1 MSKTSISTSTPPAES
16 KTSTTS
22 PDTTPVIPPDTT
34 STIPQADSKTSTI
47 PQADSKTPVISSDT
61 TPVIPSDTTPVIP
74 SDTTNSDTISNKIF
88 EPSHNLIE
96 FTNYIIKRCLD
107 NDYFNFRI
115 FPLFMNFFVPFKNS
129 ADCISNVG
137 VDFDFKSDYKEY
149 IVYFKNLFFYFD
161 LLNKK
166 HDLQV
171 ITFNDLGDLITLAN
185 KSHDAKDTE
194 IGKPD
199 STPDYDLDSTKR
211 EDLIYKIK
219 NNYISIAEF
228 DSQIKSAIEAFDY
241 VKNFNCNDLHSFLV
255 DFVPD
260 GTPHTGTSSTN
271 SKLQFFINACINN
284 MDKKD
289 LFIDVL
295 SLADDDPELIFKK
308 FVVLIAKSFPDSLSF
323 NNAKFWVMTQ
333 LFSRI

>member
-1 MSKTSISTSTPPAES
+1 MSKTSISTSTPPADSKTSTSSPAES
-16 KTSTTS
+16 KTSTT
-22 PDTTPVIPPDTT
+22 PPD
-34 STIPQADSKTSTI
+34 S
-47 PQADSKTPVISSDT
+47 
-61 TPVIPSDTTPVIP
+61 TPVIPSDQ
-74 SDTTNSDTISNKIF
+74 TNSDTISNKIF

-96 FTNYIIKRCLD
+96 FTDYIIKRCLD

-149 IVYFKNLFFYFD
+149 ILYFKNLFFYFD

-171 ITFNDLGDLITLAN
+171 KTFKDLGDLITLAN

-199 STPDYDLDSTKR
+199 STPDSTPDSYLDSTKR
-211 EDLIYKIK
+211 EELISKIK
-219 NNYISIAEF
+219 NNFISINEF
-228 DSQIKSAIEAFDY
+228 DSQIKSGIEAFDY

-260 GTPHTGTSSTN
+260 GTPHTGTTSTN
-271 SKLQFFINACINN
+271 SNLQFFINACINN

>member
-1 MSKTSISTSTPPAES
+1 MSKVTNSITTSPAES
-16 KTSTTS
+16 KTSTT
-22 PDTTPVIPPDTT
+22 P
-34 STIPQADSKTSTI
+34 ADS
-47 PQADSKTPVISSDT
+47 
-61 TPVIPSDTTPVIP
+61 TPVIPSDQ
-74 SDTTNSDTISNKIF
+74 TNSDTISNKIF

-96 FTNYIIKRCLD
+96 FTDYIIKRCLD
-107 NDYFNFRI
+107 NDYFNFKI

-149 IVYFKNLFFYFD
+149 ILYFKNLFFYFD

-171 ITFNDLGDLITLAN
+171 LTFKDLAKLIDLAKNDNDAT
-185 KSHDAKDTE
+185 KSE
-194 IGKPD
+194 IGGPV
-199 STPDYDLDSTKR
+199 STPDSDDSNR
-211 EDLIYKIK
+211 EELIYKIK
-219 NNYISIAEF
+219 NNFISINDF
-228 DSQIKSAIEAFDY
+228 DSQIKSAIKAFDY

-260 GTPHTGTSSTN
+260 GTPHTESTVPTASGSNVPTTSVTTN

-295 SLADDDPELIFKK
+295 SLDDDDPELIFKK

-323 NNAKFWVMTQ
+323 NNAKFWVMYQ
-333 LFSRI
+333 LFTRI